1 MCDRRGQALARHEE
15 SKHQG
20 TRTVTRTESSGTTD
34 LAREELEI
42 FKNQSPAGLFWYC
55 FCVLCLFFF
64 FPSETGLDS
73 LSPFSFWQMDNSHHT
88 PLT

>member
-1 MCDRRGQALARHEE
+1 MCDRRGLALARHEE

-20 TRTVTRTESSGTTD
+20 TRTESSGTRD
-34 LAREELEI
+34 LAREVLEI
-42 FKNQSPAGLFWYC
+42 FKNQSPAGLFWYW
-55 FCVLCLFFF
+55 FCVLCLFFFF